1 MAEKKSLVP
10 VLTSNTGPGVTIDAL
25 YDKTNA
31 WRAFDGSNTTDWGWL
46 EGYYANV
53 VYIKFNK
60 PILLQEITVGVSSY
74 GYTDINKIEINV
86 DGKRQ
91 EFTASLTWTSP
102 KIQTFTLTKPLSGK
116 TVAITITNTVTK
128 YKGVAEITLFGSS
141 AELFLIEMNK
151 KMYTIVDG
159 NMTRISETDNYTADT
174 FMKYGIDK
182 DVIVKNMHLI
192 KGTGDGFK
200 LHTLS

>member
-1 MAEKKSLVP
+1 MAEKKNLVP
-10 VLTSNTGPGVTIDAL
+10 VLTSNIGPGITINAL
-25 YDKTNA
+25 YDKANA
-31 WRAFDGSNTTDWGWL
+31 WRAFDGNTNADWQWL
-46 EGYYANV
+46 EGYATNV
-53 VYIKFNK
+53 LYVTFDK
-60 PILLQEITVGVSSY
+60 PIILQEIRISVTSY
-74 GYTDINKIEINV
+74 GYTDISRIVIDV

-91 EFTASLTWTSP
+91 EFPASLTWTSP
-102 KIQTFTLTKPLSGK
+102 KTQAFILTTPLVGK
-116 TVAITITNTVTK
+116 MASITIVNSTTK
-128 YKGVAEITLFGSS
+128 YKGIGEVVLLGST
-141 AELFLIEMNK
+141 AELFLIEINK

-182 DVIVKNMHLI
+182 DVIIKNMNLI